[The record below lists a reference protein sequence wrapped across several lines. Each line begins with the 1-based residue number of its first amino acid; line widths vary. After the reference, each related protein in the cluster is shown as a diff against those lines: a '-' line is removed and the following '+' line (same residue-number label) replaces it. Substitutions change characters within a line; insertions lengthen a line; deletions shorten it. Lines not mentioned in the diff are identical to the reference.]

1 MSSRIKSNLIQ
12 PSRSGAVGSVYVAAI
27 NYDVLP
33 LLQLF
38 QPTVDNQHDLKVV
51 WIDDMLDDD
60 YSGVRL
66 AAK

>member
-1 MSSRIKSNLIQ
+1 MILS
-12 PSRSGAVGSVYVAAI
+12 
-27 NYDVLP
+27 
-33 LLQLF
+33 LLELF

-66 AAK
+66 AAINNGLYSHGGH